1 MLAYIL
7 RRLIQLVL
15 VLVVV
20 GVVAFLLIHLAPGDP
35 AAVMLGSNA
44 TQDQVERLRQ
54 QLALDRP
61 LPVQFAAW
69 SSRVVRGDL
78 GISHFAQK
86 PVLQVLAQR
95 AEPTLVLTTMS
106 ILVAVVIGVP
116 IGIIAAIRRGT
127 VVDQAALALALLGAS
142 VPSFWLGLS
151 LILYFAVRL
160 GWFPSSGIVPLANG
174 GLESLRYYV
183 LPALAL
189 GFPNSALITRITRSS
204 MLDVLQQDYV
214 RTAASKGLSSLR
226 VIVRHALRNA
236 MVPIVTVVGLTI
248 ASLMGGA
255 VVTETVFSIPG
266 VGRLVVQSV
275 LRRDYPVIQAA
286 ILLVAT
292 IYVMVNL
299 VVDLIYAWVD
309 PRIRYVEEKTQ
320 AKPV

>member
-1 MLAYIL
+1 M
-7 RRLIQLVL
+7 QLVI

-20 GVVAFLLIHLAPGDP
+20 GVIAFLLIHLAPGDP
-35 AAVMLGSNA
+35 ASVMLGSNA
-44 TQDQVERLRQ
+44 TQDQVDRLRQ

-69 SSRVVRGDL
+69 SSRVLQGDL

-95 AEPTLVLTTMS
+95 AEPTLILTSMS
-106 ILVAVVIGVP
+106 ILVAILIGVP
-116 IGIIAAIRRGT
+116 TGIVAAIRRGG
-127 VVDQAALALALLGAS
+127 VVDQGALGLALLGAS

-151 LILYFAVRL
+151 LILFFAVRL
-160 GWFPSSGIVPLANG
+160 GWFPSSGILPLASG
-174 GLESLRYYV
+174 GFESLRYYV

-204 MLDVLQQDYV
+204 MLDVLNQDYV
-214 RTAASKGLSSLR
+214 RTAESKGVSPFR
-226 VIVRHALRNA
+226 VIIRHALRNA
-236 MVPIVTVVGLTI
+236 LVPIVTVIGLTI

-292 IYVMVNL
+292 IYVLVNL
-299 VVDLIYAWVD
+299 AVDLLYVWVD
-309 PRIRYVEEKTQ
+309 PRIRVVEERE
-320 AKPV
+320 AKPA

>member
-1 MLAYIL
+1 M
-7 RRLIQLVL
+7 QLVI

-20 GVVAFLLIHLAPGDP
+20 GVIAFLLIHLAPGDP
-35 AAVMLGSNA
+35 ASVMLGSNA
-44 TQDQVERLRQ
+44 TQDQVDRLRQ
-54 QLALDRP
+54 QLALDQP

-69 SSRVVRGDL
+69 SSRVLRGDL
-78 GISHFAQK
+78 GTSHFAQK
-86 PVLQVLAQR
+86 PVLQVLALR
-95 AEPTLVLTTMS
+95 AEPTLILTSMS
-106 ILVAVVIGVP
+106 IVVAILIGVP
-116 IGIIAAIRRGT
+116 TGIIAAIRRGGI
-127 VVDQAALALALLGAS
+127 VDQAALGLALLGAS

-151 LILYFAVRL
+151 LILFFAVRL
-160 GWFPSSGIVPLANG
+160 GWFPSSGILPLANG

-204 MLDVLQQDYV
+204 MLDVLSQDYV
-214 RTAASKGLSSLR
+214 RTAESKGVSPFR
-226 VIVRHALRNA
+226 VVIRHALRNA
-236 MVPIVTVVGLTI
+236 LVPIVTIVGLTI

-292 IYVMVNL
+292 IYVIVNL
-299 VVDLIYAWVD
+299 TVDLLYVWVD
-309 PRIRYVEEKTQ
+309 PRIRVVERREARTT
-320 AKPV
+320 

>member
-1 MLAYIL
+1 MLIYIL
-7 RRLIQLVL
+7 RRLVQLVI

-35 AAVMLGSNA
+35 ASVMLGPNA
-44 TQDQVERLRQ
+44 TLDQVERLKK
-54 QLALDRP
+54 QLALDQP

-69 SSRVVRGDL
+69 ASRAVRGDL

-95 AEPTLVLTTMS
+95 AEPTLILTSMS
-106 ILVAVVIGVP
+106 ILVALLIGVP
-116 IGIIAAIRRGT
+116 AGIVSALRRGT
-127 VVDQAALALALLGAS
+127 AVDQAVLAMALVGAS

-151 LILYFAVRL
+151 LILYFAVHL
-160 GWFPSSGIVPLANG
+160 GWLPSSGIVPFAAG
-174 GLESLRYYV
+174 GLRSLRYYV

-214 RTAASKGLSSLR
+214 RTAESKGLAPGR
-226 VIVRHALRNA
+226 VILRHSLRNA
-236 MVPIVTVVGLTI
+236 LVPILTVVGLTV

-292 IYVMVNL
+292 IYVLVNL
-299 VVDLIYAWVD
+299 LVDLLYLWVD
-309 PRIRYVEEKTQ
+309 PRIRFVEESAR
-320 AKPV
+320 AKPQ

>member
-1 MLAYIL
+1 MFTYIVQ
-7 RRLIQLVL
+7 RLMQLVI

-20 GVVAFLLIHLAPGDP
+20 GVIAFLLIHLAPGEP
-35 AAVMLGSNA
+35 ASVMLGSNA
-44 TQDQVERLRQ
+44 TQDQVDRLRQ
-54 QLALDRP
+54 QLALDAP

-86 PVLQVLAQR
+86 PVLQVLALR
-95 AEPTLVLTTMS
+95 AEPTLILTSMS
-106 ILVAVVIGVP
+106 ILVAILIGVP
-116 IGIIAAIRRGT
+116 TGIIAAIRRGGFI
-127 VVDQAALALALLGAS
+127 DQAALGLALLGAS

-151 LILYFAVRL
+151 LILFFAVRL
-160 GWFPSSGIVPLANG
+160 GWFPSSGILPLASG
-174 GLESLRYYV
+174 GLDSLRYYV

-204 MLDVLQQDYV
+204 MLDVLNQDYV
-214 RTAASKGLSSLR
+214 RTAESKGVSPFR
-226 VIVRHALRNA
+226 VVIRHALRNA
-236 MVPIVTVVGLTI
+236 LVPIVTIIGLTI

-292 IYVMVNL
+292 IYVVVNL
-299 VVDLIYAWVD
+299 AVDLLYVWVD
-309 PRIRYVEEKTQ
+309 PRIRVVERREAKT
-320 AKPV
+320 A

>member
-1 MLAYIL
+1 MLTYIV
-7 RRLIQLVL
+7 RRVFQLVI

-20 GVVAFLLIHLAPGDP
+20 GVIAFLLIHLAPGDP
-35 AAVMLGSNA
+35 ASVMLGSNA
-44 TQDQVERLRQ
+44 TQDQVDRLRQ
-54 QLALDRP
+54 QLALDQP

-69 SSRVVRGDL
+69 SSRVVQGDL

-95 AEPTLVLTTMS
+95 AEPTLLLTSMS
-106 ILVAVVIGVP
+106 ILVAVLIGVP
-116 IGIIAAIRRGT
+116 TGILAAIRRGT
-127 VVDQAALALALLGAS
+127 AVDQAALAMALLGAS

-160 GWFPSSGIVPLANG
+160 GWFPSSGIVPLASG

-204 MLDVLQQDYV
+204 MLDVLNQDYV
-214 RTAASKGLSSLR
+214 RTAESKGVAPYR

-236 MVPIVTVVGLTI
+236 LVPIVTVIGLTI

-292 IYVMVNL
+292 IYVVVNL
-299 VVDLIYAWVD
+299 AVDLLYVWVD
-309 PRIRYVEEKTQ
+309 PRIRVAEKRE
-320 AKPV
+320 ARAA

>member
-1 MLAYIL
+1 VLTYIL
-7 RRLIQLVL
+7 QRIAQLSI

-35 AAVMLGSNA
+35 ASVMLGPNA
-44 TQDQVERLRQ
+44 TMDQVERLRK
-54 QLALDRP
+54 QLALDQP
-61 LPVQFAAW
+61 LPVQFVAW
-69 SSRVVRGDL
+69 STRVVQGDL

-95 AEPTLVLTTMS
+95 AEPTLILTSLS
-106 ILVAVVIGVP
+106 ILVAVLIGVP
-116 IGIIAAIRRGT
+116 AGILAAIRRGT
-127 VVDQAALALALLGAS
+127 AVDQTVLTMALLGAS

-151 LILYFAVRL
+151 LILYLAVGL
-160 GWFPSSGIVPLANG
+160 GWFPSSGIVPLQSA
-174 GLESLRYYV
+174 GLGTLRYYV

-214 RTAASKGLSSLR
+214 RTAASKGLPKGQ
-226 VIVRHALRNA
+226 VILRHAFRNA
-236 MVPIVTVVGLTI
+236 LVPVVTVVGLTI

-292 IYVMVNL
+292 IYVVVNL
-299 VVDLIYAWVD
+299 IVDLIYAWVD
-309 PRIRYVEEKTQ
+309 PRIRYVEQ
-320 AKPV
+320 A

>member
-1 MLAYIL
+1 MLGYIL
-7 RRLIQLVL
+7 RRLMQLAI

-20 GVVAFLLIHLAPGDP
+20 GIVAFLLIHLAPGDP
-35 AAVMLGSNA
+35 ASVMLGSNA
-44 TQDQVERLRQ
+44 TQDQVERLRRH
-54 QLALDRP
+54 LSLDQP
-61 LPVQFAAW
+61 LPVQFVAW
-69 SSRVVRGDL
+69 STRVIRGDL

-95 AEPTLVLTTMS
+95 AEPTLILTTMS
-106 ILVAVVIGVP
+106 ILVAMLIGVP
-116 IGIIAAIRRGT
+116 TGIVAAIRRGT
-127 VVDQAALALALLGAS
+127 AVDQAALALALVGAS

-160 GWFPSSGIVPLANG
+160 GWLPSSGIVFWQTG
-174 GLESLRYYV
+174 GWESLRYYV

-214 RTAASKGLSSLR
+214 RTAASKGLSSVR

-236 MVPIVTVVGLTI
+236 LVPIITVVGLTI

-292 IYVMVNL
+292 IYVMINL
-299 VVDLIYAWVD
+299 VVDLIYVWVD
-309 PRIRYVEEKTQ
+309 PRIRYVEEKSQ
-320 AKPV
+320 AKPQ

>member
-1 MLAYIL
+1 MLRYIL
-7 RRLIQLVL
+7 QRLVQLIIVL
-15 VLVVV
+15 IVV

-35 AAVMLGSNA
+35 ASVMLGSNA
-44 TQDQVERLRQ
+44 TQDQVERLRR
-54 QLALDRP
+54 QLALDQP
-61 LPVQFAAW
+61 LPVQFLAW

-86 PVLQVLAQR
+86 PILEVLAQR
-95 AEPTLVLTTMS
+95 AEPTLILTTMS
-106 ILVAVVIGVP
+106 IVVAVLIGVP
-116 IGIIAAIRRGT
+116 IGVVAAIRRGT
-127 VVDQAALALALLGAS
+127 AVDQAALALALLGAS

-151 LILYFAVRL
+151 LILFFAVRL
-160 GWFPSSGIVPLANG
+160 GWFPSSGIEFWQTAG
-174 GLESLRYYV
+174 WESLRYYV

-204 MLDVLQQDYV
+204 MLDVLQQEYV
-214 RTAASKGLSSLR
+214 RTAASKGLSTFR
-226 VIVRHALRNA
+226 VIVRHALTNA
-236 MVPIVTVVGLTI
+236 LVPIITVVGLTI

-292 IYVMVNL
+292 IYVLVNL
-299 VVDLIYAWVD
+299 IVDLIYVWVD
-309 PRIRYVEEKTQ
+309 PRIRYVEKS
-320 AKPV
+320 AKAAQ

>member
-1 MLAYIL
+1 MLTYIL
-7 RRLIQLVL
+7 RRLVQ
-15 VLVVV
+15 LVVV
-20 GVVAFLLIHLAPGDP
+20 LIVVGVIAFLLIHLAPGDP
-35 AAVMLGSNA
+35 ASVMLGSNA

-54 QLALDRP
+54 QLALDQP

-69 SSRVVRGDL
+69 SSRVLQGDL

-95 AEPTLVLTTMS
+95 AEPTLLLTSMAILIAVL
-106 ILVAVVIGVP
+106 IGVP
-116 IGIIAAIRRGT
+116 TGIVAAIRRGT
-127 VVDQAALALALLGAS
+127 AVDQAALGMALLGAS

-160 GWFPSSGIVPLANG
+160 GWFPSSGILPLASG

-204 MLDVLQQDYV
+204 MLDVLNQDYV
-214 RTAASKGLSSLR
+214 RTAESKGLAPSR
-226 VIVRHALRNA
+226 VIIRHALRNA
-236 MVPIVTVVGLTI
+236 LVPIVTVIGLTI

-299 VVDLIYAWVD
+299 AVDLLYIWVD
-309 PRIRYVEEKTQ
+309 PRIRVVESRE
-320 AKPV
+320 ARAA

>member
-1 MLAYIL
+1 MLKYIL
-7 RRLIQLVL
+7 QRLIQLIV

-35 AAVMLGSNA
+35 ASVMLGSNA
-44 TQDQVERLRQ
+44 TQDQVDRLRQ
-54 QLALDRP
+54 QLALDQP
-61 LPVQFAAW
+61 LPVQFVAW
-69 SSRVVRGDL
+69 SSRVIRGDL

-86 PVLQVLAQR
+86 PIIEVLAAR
-95 AEPTLVLTTMS
+95 AEPTLILTTMS
-106 ILVAVVIGVP
+106 ILVAVLIGLPFGV
-116 IGIIAAIRRGT
+116 IAAIRRGT
-127 VVDQAALALALLGAS
+127 IVDQLALAMALLGAS

-151 LILYFAVRL
+151 LILFFAVRL
-160 GWFPSSGIVPLANG
+160 GWFPSSGIEFWQTG
-174 GLESLRYYV
+174 GWASLRYYV

-214 RTAASKGLSSLR
+214 RTAASKGLSSFR

-236 MVPIVTVVGLTI
+236 LVPITTVIGLTI

-299 VVDLIYAWVD
+299 FVDLIYVWVD
-309 PRIRYVEEKTQ
+309 PRIRYVEEGSK
-320 AKPV
+320 AKLQ